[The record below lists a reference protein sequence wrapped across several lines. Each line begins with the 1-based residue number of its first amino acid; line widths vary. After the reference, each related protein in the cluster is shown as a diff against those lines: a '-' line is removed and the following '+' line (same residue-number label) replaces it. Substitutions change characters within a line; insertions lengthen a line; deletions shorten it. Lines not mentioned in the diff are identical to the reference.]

1 MSESPLEQAFE
12 QQVAQIVAE
21 LLADKWEVV
30 ESPGA
35 EVSWLPK
42 SILAFQPD
50 IVARRGDELLI
61 GQAKSRNSRELNAL
75 NGLAEAVAAV
85 PNARLEVY
93 WLGDEPDTEPTRER
107 VLTYVERAR
116 KILEIG
122 EFDAAAIT
130 AWAAL
135 EGAAELYVAGTG
147 VAIAA
152 QAEQRVTTWQ
162 VISQLYSLGYV
173 SEGDFRRLAVV
184 RKQRNAAVHFGHDDP
199 PNDGDIEFTL
209 RLVERM
215 VAGRYV
221 SVDRMVEWYID
232 RYDYPDV
239 PAQDSDR
246 LRVQAVLEEHFPG
259 TPESEVEEA
268 VTRLYHEA
276 AL

>member
-173 SEGDFRRLAVV
+173 SERDYKLLDEAHKRRNQAAHFRSSGSPRVSEVL
-184 RKQRNAAVHFGHDDP
+184 NLL
-199 PNDGDIEFTL
+199 T
-209 RLVERM
+209 LVERM
-215 VAGRYV
+215 VNGQYV
-221 SVDRMVEWYID
+221 PVDLMLEWYTD
-232 RYDYPDV
+232 VYDYPDV
-239 PAQDSDR
+239 PLSNADR
-246 LRVQAVLEEHFPG
+246 TQIRRVLPEQFPG
-259 TPESEVEEA
+259 TPDSDLDEA
-268 VTRLYHEA
+268 VERLEHDA